1 MFLDSNP
8 GNSRSRFLSNITS
21 STTLAAIGSAHTYTK
36 LRLNLWQLNP
46 TILGAKVFAWLL
58 ILQLQIYTF
67 TALMSP
73 LYVVLF
79 SAVTPETPQCKAEF
93 LHSCAVAGF

>member
-1 MFLDSNP
+1 
-8 GNSRSRFLSNITS
+8 
-21 STTLAAIGSAHTYTK
+21 
-36 LRLNLWQLNP
+36 
-46 TILGAKVFAWLL
+46 
-58 ILQLQIYTF
+58 
-67 TALMSP
+67 LMSP